1 MSFDLAVFF
10 LFLGGLM
17 ALAFIGIGI
26 IIGRLSKDENNI
38 VDNGGH
44 GNE

>member
-17 ALAFIGIGI
+17 CLVFTGIGI
-26 IIGRLSKDENNI
+26 IIGRLSKDEN
-38 VDNGGH
+38 DGGH
-44 GNE
+44 DNE